1 MQIPKLFTIVDELH
15 QKLKNLYGTRLNKLI
30 LFGSQARGDAVPGS
44 DIDILVVLNDVVI
57 ASEESSRT
65 LDIRSV
71 LSLEYDTLLS
81 CVYISN
87 EQLEKGQGQLLTAIG
102 RDGVLIK

>member
-1 MQIPKLFTIVDELH
+1 MRKPELNLIVDEFH
-15 QKLKNLYGTRLNKLI
+15 QKLKDLYGTRLNKLV

-57 ASEESSRT
+57 AAEESSRT
-65 LDIRSV
+65 LEIRTA

-87 EQLEKGQGQLLTAIG
+87 EQLEKGQSQLLTAIS